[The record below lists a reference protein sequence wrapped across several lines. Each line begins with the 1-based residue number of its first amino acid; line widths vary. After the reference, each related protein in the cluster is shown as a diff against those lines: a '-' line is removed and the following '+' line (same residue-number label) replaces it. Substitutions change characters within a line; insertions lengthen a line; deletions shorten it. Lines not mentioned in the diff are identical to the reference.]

1 MTISF
6 NKKVE
11 RNCHVRF
18 RLKYLNLGNRF
29 PQNNCVQLP
38 FPGLAISSFEVA
50 EKCACH
56 VSSRMNAEISHRTV
70 IKLSMHK

>member
-6 NKKVE
+6 NKKAE

-18 RLKYLNLGNRF
+18 RLKYSNLGNRL
-29 PQNNCVQLP
+29 PHYNCVQLP
-38 FPGLAISSFEVA
+38 FPGLAISSFAVA

-56 VSSRMNAEISHRTV
+56 VSRRMNAEISHRTV
-70 IKLSMHK
+70 IKLNMHK

>member
-6 NKKVE
+6 NKIVE
-11 RNCHVRF
+11 RNCHHRF

-29 PQNNCVQLP
+29 PQYNCVQLP
-38 FPGLAISSFEVA
+38 FPGLAISSPAVA

-56 VSSRMNAEISHRTV
+56 VYRRMDAEISHRTV
-70 IKLSMHK
+70 IELNMHK